1 MTDFCLDEGSPLP
14 SGWSYATAGDFRRKH
29 AATFSPDLA
38 SDEKYELWS
47 VPSHACG
54 APEVVAAE
62 TIGSNKQHVAPGDVL
77 ISRINPRLNRT
88 WVVGNK
94 RDFEQIAS
102 TEWVVFSKSE
112 AIDSR
117 YFAALLSDSRIRDFL
132 AANASGVGGS
142 LTRARPALF
151 DKLKIPIPPLN
162 EQRRIVERIEV
173 LFEDIDRGV
182 ESLQAAKNG
191 IALYRQSLLKSAF
204 EGRITA
210 NWRAQNLD
218 KMETPGALLARIR
231 EEREARYQAALE
243 EWEQAVSEWRKE
255 GKEGKRPAKPK
266 LPERFDLL
274 CMSDHLP
281 WPHARVQ
288 VLLNAPLI
296 NGRSVKDK
304 AGGFPVLRLTALKNG
319 RIDFRKSKEGDWSR
333 DDAEPFFV
341 QRGDIFIAR
350 GNGSRKLVGIAG
362 LILDDP
368 MPIAF
373 PDTMIRARLDTS
385 AVQPEYILLA
395 WNSSIVR
402 RQIEKA
408 ARTTAGI
415 YKINQGHICEFVLPL
430 PSLAEQAEIV
440 RVLQGR
446 LEVAE
451 ELDLEIEASLARA
464 DALRRSILKEA
475 FAGQLVPQNPDDEPA
490 SALLKRI
497 QTGRAKTPAVKRRD
511 RVGA

>member
-1 MTDFCLDEGSPLP
+1 MTDLPCSWARAKFSDLGPWIGGGTPSKRNQDFWNGPIAWISPKDMKTTVIWETIDKITAEAVERSSARCVPPKSVLIVTRSGILAHSLP
-14 SGWSYATAGDFRRKH
+14 VALTGVASALNQDLKAMVPPDGILGDYIAWALRAFEHRILRTCRKGG
-29 AATFSPDLA
+29 TT
-38 SDEKYELWS
+38 
-47 VPSHACG
+47 VPSIEM
-54 APEVVAAE
+54 PRLSVFE
-62 TIGSNKQHVAPGDVL
+62 IPVAP
-77 ISRINPRLNRT
+77 T
-88 WVVGNK
+88 
-94 RDFEQIAS
+94 
-102 TEWVVFSKSE
+102 
-112 AIDSR
+112 
-117 YFAALLSDSRIRDFL
+117 
-132 AANASGVGGS
+132 
-142 LTRARPALF
+142 
-151 DKLKIPIPPLN
+151 N
-162 EQRRIVERIEV
+162 EQRRIVERIEA

-182 ESLQAAKNG
+182 ESLKAAKNG

-204 EGRITA
+204 EGRLTA

-218 KMETPGALLARIR
+218 KVETPDALLARIR
-231 EEREARYQAALE
+231 KEREARYQAALE
-243 EWEQAVSEWRKE
+243 EWEQAVSEWRND

-281 WPHARVQ
+281 WPRARVQ

-350 GNGSRKLVGIAG
+350 GNGSKKLVGIAG

-368 MPIAF
+368 IPIAF

-385 AVQPEYILLA
+385 AVQPEYIVLA

-430 PSLAEQAEIV
+430 PSLAEQAELV
-440 RVLQGR
+440 QVLQGR

-464 DALRRSILKEA
+464 DALRQSILKEA
-475 FAGQLVPQNPDDEPA
+475 FSGQLVPQDLDDEHA
-490 SALLKRI
+490 SDLLERIKAERAMTPVTKR
-497 QTGRAKTPAVKRRD
+497 
-511 RVGA
+511 